1 MRPENALSPRKRL
14 DASSLDVI
22 YRSPV
27 NERGRSWSL
36 AKMTWDG
43 VPDRVG
49 CRWDGVRDDAED
61 KGNPRS
67 HGQGTW
73 FILPDE
79 IGRPIAHLLA
89 GLRQVIER
97 EQRERTEREGK

>member
-49 CRWDGVRDDAED
+49 CRWDGLIAWGVA
-61 KGNPRS
+61 GTASATMPRTRETRAATARARGLSCLMRSAVQS
-67 HGQGTW
+67 H
-73 FILPDE
+73 IC
-79 IGRPIAHLLA
+79 
-89 GLRQVIER
+89 
-97 EQRERTEREGK
+97 